1 MGHSSNLDHD
11 VIIIGAGVC
20 GIYALHRLLQK
31 ELNVTVVEAG
41 SGPGGTW
48 YWNRYPGCRFDSES
62 WSYGYSFSDEI
73 LQEWNWSEHFA
84 PQPETLKYLEYVV
97 EKLSLRSHMQ
107 FDCKVTRCVWD
118 EESRSWRVNLEDGR
132 SLTTRFL
139 MTAIGLLSAP
149 TMPAIQGVEDF
160 EGDAWHTYY
169 WPKTDVDFEG
179 KRVGVIGTG
188 ATGVQVIGELAN
200 KVEELVVFQRR
211 PNWCAPLHNSAIS
224 NEEMAAI
231 KTRYHEIFEQCRR
244 TPGGFIHAPLR
255 TAVSDVSVEDRHA
268 FWEELYNSP
277 GFGIW
282 LGNYRDVLMD
292 QTANDE
298 FTAWIAGKIRDRVDD
313 PWTAEK
319 LIPTDHGFGTRRVPM
334 ETNYY
339 EAYNQDNVRLVCLR
353 DTPIER
359 ITPKGVLTTEEE
371 HEVDILVY
379 ATGFDAVTGSFDRIE
394 FVGTDSQTLRDR
406 WVNDPVTYLGIQIHG
421 FPNLFTLAGPTAGSV
436 STNFPRGIED
446 GVDWSTDLVQ
456 YILDHE
462 ITRVECTTEAE
473 DQWSQHVQEMYNVLL
488 LSKTESWFT
497 GYNSNL
503 EGGGQARHLLYWGGA
518 PRYRDRLEVVVE
530 NGYEGFVLT

>member
-1 MGHSSNLDHD
+1 MGSTANLDHD
-11 VIIIGAGVC
+11 VVIIGAGVC

-97 EKLSLRSHMQ
+97 DKLSLAPHMQ
-107 FDCKVTRCVWD
+107 FDCKVIRCVWD
-118 EESRSWRVNLEDGR
+118 ETSRSWRVDLEDGR
-132 SLTTRFL
+132 SLSTRFL
-139 MTAIGLLSAP
+139 MTAVGLLSAP
-149 TMPAIQGVEDF
+149 TMPTIPGVEDF

-169 WPKTDVDFEG
+169 WPKTDVDFRG

-188 ATGVQVIGELAN
+188 ATGVQLIGALAD
-200 KVEELVVFQRR
+200 KVDELVVFQRR

-224 NEEMAAI
+224 TEEMDAI
-231 KTRYHEIFEQCRR
+231 KTRYSEIFEQCRR
-244 TPGGFIHAPLR
+244 TPGGFIHEPLR
-255 TAVSDVSVEDRHA
+255 TAVSDVSVNDRHQ
-268 FWEELYNSP
+268 FWEDLYNSP

-282 LGNYRDVLMD
+282 IGNYRDVLIE

-298 FTAWIAGKIRDRVDD
+298 FTAWIANKIRDRVDD

-334 ETNYY
+334 ETHYY
-339 EAYNQDNVRLVCLR
+339 EAYNRDNVRLVCLR

-359 ITPKGVLTTEEE
+359 ITPKGVLTT
-371 HEVDILVY
+371 HEDYELDILVY

-394 FVGTDSQTLRDR
+394 FIGTDNQTLRDR
-406 WVNDPVTYLGIQIHG
+406 WVNDPITYLGVQIHG

-446 GVDWSTDLVQ
+446 GVDWAADLVQ
-456 YILDHE
+456 HILDHE

-488 LSKTESWFT
+488 LSKTESWFN
-497 GYNSNL
+497 GYNSNVDRD
-503 EGGGQARHLLYWGGA
+503 GQVRHLLYWGGA
-518 PRYRDRLEVVVE
+518 PRYRDRLKVVAD
-530 NGYEGFVLT
+530 NNYEGFVLT